1 MNIIEHANEA
11 LSISS
16 HHYDGPVSCNSSHT
30 VISILI
36 VLNYAGLK
44 GVVKIK
50 TGLITPVSP
59 MPTGVQ

>member
-1 MNIIEHANEA
+1 MLIKHYLYLHIIRMGQSAA
-11 LSISS
+11 IVAS
-16 HHYDGPVSCNSSHT
+16 T

>member
-1 MNIIEHANEA
+1 MLMKHYLYLHIITMGQSAA
-11 LSISS
+11 IVAS
-16 HHYDGPVSCNSSHT
+16 T